1 MHYTYINTLFIYLNI
16 YTHYLHRLHKLQAN
30 DKIKEKLTA
39 NFDTYV
45 KPTLKW
51 MAKNVAPVVSLQDM
65 NFVQTLLYMLDGSLT
80 QVVLESEAPDAV
92 EKVFVF
98 TMIWSM
104 GSALTVT
111 DDGKDV

>member
-1 MHYTYINTLFIYLNI
+1 
-16 YTHYLHRLHKLQAN
+16 
-30 DKIKEKLTA
+30 
-39 NFDTYV
+39 
-45 KPTLKW
+45 
-51 MAKNVAPVVSLQDM
+51 MAKNVSPVVSLQDM

-80 QVVLESEAPDAV
+80 HVVLESEAPDAV

-111 DDGKDV
+111 DDGKYVDIYVHKRYSNMYIYVHT

>member
-1 MHYTYINTLFIYLNI
+1 
-16 YTHYLHRLHKLQAN
+16 
-30 DKIKEKLTA
+30 
-39 NFDTYV
+39 
-45 KPTLKW
+45 
-51 MAKNVAPVVSLQDM
+51 MAKNVSPVVSLQDM

-80 QVVLESEAPDAV
+80 HVVLESEAPDAV

-111 DDGKDV
+111 DDGTCMYSYYSVYI